1 MLEVDKINVYYGDLQ
16 ILHDISFFLNDG
28 EIFAIVGPNCAG
40 KTTLLKSLTGIVQ
53 SRSGRITFMGKRI
66 DRMPTHEIIKLGIS
80 TVPEGRMLFYD
91 MSVLE
96 NLYMGDYLKKVKN
109 RKDYLKWIFELFPVL
124 EERKHQLAKTLSGG
138 EQQMLAIARALMSK
152 PRLLLIDEPSLG
164 LAPLIIKR
172 IYEIIKQLNKE
183 GLSILLIEQ
192 NVHLALTL
200 AGRAIV
206 LENGRIVL
214 EGKGKE
220 LLESDHVRKAYL
232 GI

>member
-1 MLEVDKINVYYGDLQ
+1 LLEVDKINVYYGDLQ

>member
-1 MLEVDKINVYYGDLQ
+1 LLEVDKINVYYGDLQ

-40 KTTLLKSLTGIVQ
+40 KTTLLKSLTGMVQ